1 MGSDL
6 KRQGDVD
13 DSLEGWL
20 LPTTLD
26 ALDELET

>member
-6 KRQGDVD
+6 KRQGNID
-13 DSLEGWL
+13 DRLEGWL
-20 LPTTLD
+20 LPTALD